1 MLELYQSI
9 LFIQSSEPTYEDG
22 TKIDLTPPIPS
33 AALPLLETSISD
45 ERESAHLF
53 TDIELFA
60 GSFQSIRTRA

>member
-45 ERESAHLF
+45 WRESSHLF

>member
-33 AALPLLETSISD
+33 AALPLLETSIPIG
-45 ERESAHLF
+45 ESGL
-53 TDIELFA
+53 IC
-60 GSFQSIRTRA
+60 